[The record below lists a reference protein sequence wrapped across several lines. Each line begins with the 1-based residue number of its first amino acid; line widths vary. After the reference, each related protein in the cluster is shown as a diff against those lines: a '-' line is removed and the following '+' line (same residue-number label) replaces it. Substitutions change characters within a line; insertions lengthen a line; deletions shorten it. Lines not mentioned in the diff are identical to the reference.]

1 MLIIVYYLFIGTN
14 GDTSKTSSRLEDAS
28 HDPSSPSRA
37 RDEAAEADEIQRR
50 KEINQEIES
59 LSPPCRVEFHCSLL
73 LIEHPGGS
81 STDGDSP
88 HKTAPTHSQVAQG
101 GATVA
106 ATAAVKK
113 AKLQCHD
120 HVRVSDKNGSPCS
133 KSGNVTVD
141 GGSRESGSKVK
152 GRKRSRRKGGA
163 SGGRSRDSAAVVG
176 GGLDSPEQLL
186 CVEFEWISGDD
197 KDMLHQIVQYFRNKS
212 QNMKF

>member
-1 MLIIVYYLFIGTN
+1 M
-14 GDTSKTSSRLEDAS
+14 
-28 HDPSSPSRA
+28 
-37 RDEAAEADEIQRR
+37 
-50 KEINQEIES
+50 
-59 LSPPCRVEFHCSLL
+59 EFHCSLL

-81 STDGDSP
+81 STDGGSP

-120 HVRVSDKNGSPCS
+120 HVHVSDKNGSPSS

-141 GGSRESGSKVK
+141 GGGCEPGSKVK

-163 SGGRSRDSAAVVG
+163 SGGRSRDSAAAVVVG
-176 GGLDSPEQLL
+176 GGLDSPDLEQLL

-197 KDMLHQIVQYFRNKS
+197 KDMLHQIVQYFKNKC